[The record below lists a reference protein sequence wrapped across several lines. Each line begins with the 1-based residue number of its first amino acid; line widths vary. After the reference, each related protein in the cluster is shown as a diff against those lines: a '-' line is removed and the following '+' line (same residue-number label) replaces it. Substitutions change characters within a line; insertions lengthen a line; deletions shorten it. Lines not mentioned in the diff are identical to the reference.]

1 MTHLPN
7 LPQINLVAMKPKLV
21 SITELLAH
29 PRSARRHPAKQIEK
43 IASNIRAYGFVL
55 PIAVGTHGQVL
66 AGAARLDAARQL
78 GMDKVPVVSLA
89 HLSAEDQRA
98 FMLADNKLAELSS
111 WDENAL
117 KIELRDLAPLEL
129 KVPLLDLGFST
140 AEIDVALSLSF
151 GGEGQGALTPDPERK
166 AVSRVGDVWLLGD
179 HRLVCGDCTEYET
192 HSALM
197 AFDDEARMIFTDPPY
212 NCPIDGFVSGRN
224 TGRREFPMATGEMTR
239 EEFTDFLVEGLDPA
253 GLFLVDGGI
262 AYVCMDWR
270 HMREV
275 EEAGRDAIGPLKNV
289 CVWAKPN
296 AGMGAFYRSQ
306 HEMVFVFKKGEAAHV
321 NNFGLGEVRYR
332 TNLWQYPGASGFHAD
347 REGDLEMHPTTK
359 PVNMIADAILDVSHR
374 GDIVMDMFAG
384 SGATLMACMKTGR
397 VARLIELDPLYV
409 DLIIRRFQAAG
420 GGEVYLQDG
429 GASFDEV
436 ALQRTGKQDGG
447 AEVKLLEGPQ

>member
-21 SITELLAH
+21 AITELLAH

-55 PIAVGTHGQVL
+55 PIAVGTDGQVL

-117 KIELRDLAPLEL
+117 TIELRELAPLEL

-140 AEIDVALSLSF
+140 AEIDMALSLGF
-151 GGEGQGALTPDPERK
+151 GGEGEGVETPGVEQV
-166 AVSRVGDVWLLGD
+166 AISRLGDVWLLGD
-179 HRLVCGDCTEYET
+179 HRIICGDSTKYET
-192 HSALM
+192 HIALM
-197 AFDDEARMIFTDPPY
+197 GFDEMARMIFTDPPY
-212 NCPIDGFVSGRN
+212 NCPIAGFAAGRDAN
-224 TGRREFPMATGEMTR
+224 RREFPMATGEMTR
-239 EEFTDFLVEGLDPA
+239 GEFADFLFDGLSFADNH
-253 GLFLVDGGI
+253 LMDGGI

-270 HMREV
+270 NMLEV
-275 EEAGRDAIGPLKNV
+275 HDAGHHAIGPLKNI

-397 VARLIELDPLYV
+397 IARLIELDPLYV

-429 GASFDEV
+429 GATFEEV
-436 ALQRTGKQDGG
+436 ALQRAGQQDGPV
-447 AEVKLLEGPQ
+447 EVKLLEGPQ